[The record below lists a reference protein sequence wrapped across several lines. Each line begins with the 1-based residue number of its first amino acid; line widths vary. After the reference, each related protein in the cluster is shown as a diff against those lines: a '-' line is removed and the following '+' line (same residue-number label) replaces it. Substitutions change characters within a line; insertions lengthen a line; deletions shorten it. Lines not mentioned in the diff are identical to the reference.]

1 MMAAPAG
8 VDDAR
13 RIAARIR
20 EGGPDGLAGVRAL
33 GLELAARGIAQ
44 VSTNV
49 EDPRATPLAAVVEA
63 VRAHA
68 PVAAAE
74 LVGLAPAIAFEG
86 FPDDVPIP
94 GYDPARHHIESA
106 LDQ

>member
-1 MMAAPAG
+1 MDAIASAPLI
-8 VDDAR
+8 VNIAR
-13 RIAARIR
+13 S
-20 EGGPDGLAGVRAL
+20 V
-33 GLELAARGIAQ
+33 
-44 VSTNV
+44 
-49 EDPRATPLAAVVEA
+49 LAAVVEA

>member
-1 MMAAPAG
+1 M
-8 VDDAR
+8 DDAR

-20 EGGPDGLAGVRAL
+20 EGGSEGLVGVRAL
-33 GLELAARGIAQ
+33 GLALSERGIAQ

-74 LVGLAPAIAFEG
+74 LVGLAPAATFDD

-94 GYDPARHHIESA
+94 GYDPARHHIERA
-106 LDQ
+106 LDH